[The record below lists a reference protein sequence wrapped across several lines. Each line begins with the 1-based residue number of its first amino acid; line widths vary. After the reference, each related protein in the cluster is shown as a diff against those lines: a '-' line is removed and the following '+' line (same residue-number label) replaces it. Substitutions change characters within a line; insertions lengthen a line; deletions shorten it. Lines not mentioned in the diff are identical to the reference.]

1 MLRAFRKSDAALVPL
16 IFAFHSRLDLSFFL
30 PAFFSSCLLSFLH
43 AFLSRNMQLY
53 TLISPDQRVSLA
65 VYAADELE
73 RFPVYPLHLLASN
86 LQG

>member
-1 MLRAFRKSDAALVPL
+1 
-16 IFAFHSRLDLSFFL
+16 
-30 PAFFSSCLLSFLH
+30 
-43 AFLSRNMQLY
+43 MQLY